1 VDDLNLSEKEK
12 AKVDEILEAHEEK
25 MRKARD
31 EAKTALLKQM
41 KEILTDKQYAQF
53 KQEVDRRPPPPL
65 RGGGARGGRGAL
77 GARGVSLDTLI
88 DHVMSF
94 DKNKDGKVTKEELPD
109 RLHYLIE
116 LGDTNKDGALT
127 REELKAIAT
136 KINLPG
142 GTRGTGDSGDDDGPP
157 RRQGPPPGRR
167 MP

>member
-1 VDDLNLSEKEK
+1 MRRKC
-12 AKVDEILEAHEEK
+12 
-25 MRKARD
+25 RKARD
-31 EAKTALLKQM
+31 EAKASLLKQM
-41 KEILTDKQYAQF
+41 KEILTEKQYAQF
-53 KQEVDRRPPPPL
+53 HQEVDRRPPPPL
-65 RGGGARGGRGAL
+65 RGGGARGGR

-116 LGDTNKDGALT
+116 MGDTNKDGALT

-142 GTRGTGDSGDDDGPP
+142 GTRGTGDSGGDDSPP
-157 RRQGPPPGRR
+157 RRRGRR
-167 MP
+167 RGGGFLDNQE